1 MSLVLRKNLVFA
13 IGITTSLSLT
23 VLPVL
28 SKNLDTEIVAVKGE
42 VGIAVIDIANKK
54 QFMLNQKKQFPMQSV
69 CKLPLS
75 VAVLLL
81 ADQGKLSVQDKV
93 TVRRIDLLP
102 YSPIKD
108 AIKGDKSDFTIRELM
123 TRTITDSD
131 NTACDVLIAKAG
143 GAQAVTDVLKK
154 AGITGVRIDRPE
166 RQLQKDSKNIKKY
179 LADPRD
185 TATPEAM
192 VALLLKIYEGKLL
205 SKESTAMA
213 VADLFNCKTG
223 PNRLRA
229 GLPKDWRLGHKTG
242 TGGDVAGFN
251 AGTNDVGIMVGPK
264 GQLIYIAI
272 FVKGSR
278 AGIEKREALMAKVA
292 SKAADS
298 SLW

>member
-1 MSLVLRKNLVFA
+1 MSLVLRENLGFA

-42 VGIAVIDIANKK
+42 VGIAVIDIASKK

-131 NTACDVLIAKAG
+131 NTACDLLIAKAG

-166 RQLQKDSKNIKKY
+166 RQLQKDSKNIKKF

-251 AGTNDVGIMVGPK
+251 AGTNDVGIIVGPK
-264 GQLIYIAI
+264 GQLIYVAV

-278 AGIEKREALMAKVA
+278 SGIEKREALMARVA
-292 SKAADS
+292 AKAIDKT
-298 SLW
+298 LW